1 MRDHHT
7 HIQKGHATSGGR
19 TRHVV
24 NLVKPGTEGTVAY
37 HYSHDTEGDGAGT
50 SAPSAATDGYVNFG
64 LNKTLHAVFVNDD
77 TGSTHTFT
85 IWGYHSFS
93 QQWGKINLMDI
104 MDGSHAAVSVS
115 VADGIS
121 HYLMIPIEG
130 IERIYVQKT
139 DSQTIDGRLADD
151 NAKHMKVWLGVNTI

>member
-7 HIQKGHATSGGR
+7 HIQKGYATSGGR

-24 NLVKPGTEGTVAY
+24 NLVKPGTEGTAAY
-37 HYSHDTEGDGAGT
+37 SWGDSDGAAD
-50 SAPSAATDGYVNFG
+50 SAPSSATDGYVNFG
-64 LNKTLHAVFVNDD
+64 LNKTLHAVFVNDG

-115 VADGIS
+115 VATGIS

-139 DSQTIDGRLADD
+139 DSQTIDGMLASD

>member
-7 HIQKGHATSGGR
+7 HIQKGYATSGGR

-24 NLVKPGTEGTVAY
+24 NLVKPGTEGTAAY
-37 HYSHDTEGDGAGT
+37 SWGDSDGAAD
-50 SAPSAATDGYVNFG
+50 SAPSSATDGYVNFG
-64 LNKTLHAVFVNDD
+64 LNKTLHAVFANDD
-77 TGSTHTFT
+77 TTKTHTFA

-104 MDGSHAAVSVS
+104 TDGSHAAVSVS
-115 VADGIS
+115 VATGID
-121 HYLMIPIEG
+121 HYLTVPIEG

-139 DSQTIDGRLADD
+139 DTNTPASGKTIT
-151 NAKHMKVWLGVNTI
+151 VYLGVNTI